1 MTGPVSPDTKYRAE
15 PADARILRPL
25 DVMTLIY
32 QRRSGITHIV
42 AEPVP
47 QILEAM
53 GEEPCSAAQI
63 AERLSREFDLGDA
76 ENAEKVIAD
85 RLAELARLGLV
96 ERVDAA

>member
-1 MTGPVSPDTKYRAE
+1 MTGVDSAKIHYRAE

-25 DVMTLIY
+25 DVMTLVY

-47 QILEAM
+47 QILDAM

-63 AERLSREFDLGDA
+63 AKRLSHEFDLSEA

-85 RLAELARLGLV
+85 RLAELAALGLV
-96 ERVDAA
+96 ERVGAA

>member
-1 MTGPVSPDTKYRAE
+1 MTGVDPAKIHYRAE

-25 DVMTLIY
+25 DAMTLIY

-63 AERLSREFDLGDA
+63 ADRLSRAFDLGGAEDA
-76 ENAEKVIAD
+76 EAVIAD
-85 RLAELARLGLV
+85 RLAELAKLGLV
-96 ERVDAA
+96 ERADAA

>member
-1 MTGPVSPDTKYRAE
+1 MTGPASPDTKYRAE
-15 PADARILRPL
+15 PAEARILRPL
-25 DVMTLIY
+25 DVMTLVY

-63 AERLSREFDLGDA
+63 AERLSHEFDLGDA

-85 RLAELARLGLV
+85 RLVELATLGLV
-96 ERVDAA
+96 ERSNAA